1 MDTRSTGEIMATIT
15 TRAAGED
22 FGALLERVESGKERI
37 IVQRDDRPVA
47 AVIPIEDLE
56 RLERLIQEE
65 EDEDRIDLAEHRR
78 IMADPNEEFIPWEQA
93 KRELDV

>member
-1 MDTRSTGEIMATIT
+1 MLD
-15 TRAAGED
+15 
-22 FGALLERVESGKERI
+22 RVVSGKERI
-37 IVQRDDRPVA
+37 ILQRDDRPVA

-56 RLERLIQEE
+56 RLERLIEE
-65 EDEDRIDLAEHRR
+65 EADEDRMDLAEHQR